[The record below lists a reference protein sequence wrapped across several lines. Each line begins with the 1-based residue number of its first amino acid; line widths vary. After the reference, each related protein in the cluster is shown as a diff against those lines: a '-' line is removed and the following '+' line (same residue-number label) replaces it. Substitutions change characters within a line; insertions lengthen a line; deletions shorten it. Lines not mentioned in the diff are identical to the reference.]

1 MRAERIKLNE
11 AKIQYRGLVNAA
23 MYVHSSSVNSR
34 NSFKSFVIRILLH
47 VAGYFDIF
55 FHLEQEANI

>member
-34 NSFKSFVIRILLH
+34 EFLQELCNKDSTACGWLL
-47 VAGYFDIF
+47 
-55 FHLEQEANI
+55 